1 MKKLGAIGI
10 LLVSHLMLCPVAY
23 ACSIIGY
30 VGEQPCKEFILEGL
44 SRLEY
49 RGYDSAGCA
58 ILERHS
64 QALICTRAVGK
75 LENLKAKLS
84 RESHDGYIGI
94 GHTRW
99 ATHGPAVERNAH
111 PHTDM
116 HGTLA
121 VVHNGIIE
129 NHATLRLELQQQG
142 CIFTSDTDT
151 EVIAHLLR
159 TTLDS
164 KQNSAESP
172 AHRLLDALLSLAN
185 TLQGSFACAACLQEQ
200 PGKLVALRRG
210 SPACIGIG
218 ENEMFVVS
226 DFLALAGKTDKVVFM
241 PEDSIAIITK
251 DRLTLYDTAGNELP
265 AIIQTI
271 QVNPELYQKLGHE
284 HYMLKEIYE
293 QRNVIQGLVQHCRTL
308 GSSIWEQLHMTK
320 EQACNLKR
328 IHLLGCGT
336 SWHAARIAQFFF
348 ESICNIPTYVHLA
361 SEFRY
366 MPFFPEEGTLY
377 IAVSQSGETADTLEA
392 IRLINT
398 KKEPIIAITNALN
411 SSMVRETQ
419 GFLPLKAGPEI
430 AVASTKAFSAQVSLL
445 YWLANRLA
453 FEKNMI
459 TATELYQSE
468 ENLLSAAS
476 ILEQMIDEHKV
487 AIMQSH
493 GQKYAKA
500 QRFIF
505 LGRHVGYPF
514 AMEAAL
520 KLKEISYIFA
530 QGFPAGELKH
540 GSIALIDVET
550 PVMLFSH
557 LNPVLYKKLL
567 SNAQEVKARKGHL
580 IAVAF
585 EGQDEL
591 IALADEA
598 FIIPP
603 VAPLLEP
610 LAMTGLMQF
619 FVYQIAKELGCD
631 IDKPRNLAKAVTVE

>member
-1 MKKLGAIGI
+1 MKLHYMISVFFIAAQ
-10 LLVSHLMLCPVAY
+10 MLNPMAWG
-23 ACSIIGY
+23 CSIIGY
-30 VGEQPCKEFILEGL
+30 VGTHPCKAFILEGL

-49 RGYDSAGCA
+49 RGYDSAGIA
-58 ILERHS
+58 FLDS
-64 QALICTRAVGK
+64 PNNNLICTRSEGK
-75 LENLKAKLS
+75 LENLKNKLAHNS
-84 RESHDGYIGI
+84 CDGFIGI

-99 ATHGPAVERNAH
+99 ATHGPAIERNAH
-111 PHTDM
+111 PHTDSNN
-116 HGTLA
+116 TLA

-129 NHATLRLELQQQG
+129 NHFALKQQLQESG
-142 CIFTSDTDT
+142 CVFRSDTDT
-151 EVIAHLLR
+151 EVISHLLR
-159 TTLDS
+159 AKLDGRS
-164 KQNSAESP
+164 DKSLLLP
-172 AHRLLDALLSLAN
+172 ALVDVFNA
-185 TLQGSFACAACLQEQ
+185 LQGSFAFVACVQEI
-200 PGKLVALRRG
+200 PDTLFIMRRG
-210 SPACIGIG
+210 LPACIGIG
-218 ENEMFVVS
+218 EEEMFVAS
-226 DFLALAGKTDKVVFM
+226 DFLALAGKTDSVVFM
-241 PEDSIAIITK
+241 PEDSIAILTK
-251 DRLTLYDTAGNELP
+251 NALDFYDKEGKPLP
-265 AIIQTI
+265 AETQTLH
-271 QVNPELYQKLGHE
+271 VSPELYQKLGHE

-293 QRNVIQGLVQHCRTL
+293 QRNVIHGLVAHCRTL
-308 GSSIWEQLHMTK
+308 GSSVWSQMGMTA
-320 EQACNLKR
+320 EQARNLKR
-328 IHLLGCGT
+328 VHLLGCGT

-348 ESICNIPTYVHLA
+348 ETICNIPAYVHLA

-366 MPFFPEEGTLY
+366 MPFFPDDETLY
-377 IAVSQSGETADTLEA
+377 IAISQSGETADTLEA
-392 IRLINT
+392 IRLIN
-398 KKEPIIAITNALN
+398 KKKQPVISITNVSS

-453 FEKNMI
+453 FEK
-459 TATELYQSE
+459 ELTTLRDLKQAE
-468 ENLLSAAS
+468 EDLLHVAQV
-476 ILEQMIDEHKV
+476 LEEMIDLYKLPIINTH
-487 AIMQSH
+487 APRF
-493 GQKYAKA
+493 AKA
-500 QRFIF
+500 NRFIF

-530 QGFPAGELKH
+530 QGYPAGELKH
-540 GSIALIDVET
+540 GSIALIDMET

-557 LNPVLYKKLL
+557 LDPILYKKLV

-591 IALADEA
+591 IDLADDV
-598 FIIPP
+598 FIIPS